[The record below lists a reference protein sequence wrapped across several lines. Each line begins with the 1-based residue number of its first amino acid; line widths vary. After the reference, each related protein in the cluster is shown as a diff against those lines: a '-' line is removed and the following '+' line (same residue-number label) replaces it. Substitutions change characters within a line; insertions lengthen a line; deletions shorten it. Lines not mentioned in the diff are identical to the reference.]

1 MKQRTLSL
9 IMAPTH
15 LESLASILNDTCA
28 WTPNKVFIHL
38 LLVSVDNECVG
49 KCRQVYASV
58 GKSARQVEASLGKS
72 AATECVLLLILPR
85 VLSSF

>member
-1 MKQRTLSL
+1 MDDSL
-9 IMAPTH
+9 VH
-15 LESLASILNDTCA
+15 ILDDFLVYTYDTCA

-58 GKSARQVEASLGKS
+58 GKSSRQVEASLGKS
-72 AATECVLLLILPR
+72 AATECGGYWELG
-85 VLSSF
+85 